1 MAQIQAKNNITLVKK
16 VNDINIK
23 LNKNFIDILIFYIY
37 VLMAFMICLILPSQY
52 AYTAL
57 FYVGV
62 ILAAVFF
69 AALAQN
75 SKTKVFFNIFYSIS
89 FIVLFFVLGF
99 RKFSGVDD
107 ITYMRIFG
115 YVSQYGWVSRFIESK
130 IEPGYLILN
139 SIVSSFT
146 DNYLYM
152 QLITSFIPL
161 ALFYHALKKY
171 KNMINLP
178 MAIFLLSTMIYF
190 QMVSTALVRMF
201 ISVSIVFNAF
211 YYVPQKNVK
220 KYVFLILIA
229 STFHYSAL
237 FMLILVYFM
246 LNNKKYSKKS
256 KRFILIG
263 FLVTPFVF
271 IILSKFVVPFM
282 GSRYGNYGT
291 IGDLSLKFSNFD
303 TIPILI
309 LLLLY
314 IKKFNGEKRNYYDLF
329 ISIFALSSIMSFYS
343 SLVSFGRLIFYANAA
358 IFVAAPMVSKTLEEN
373 YRKIIFYCIIIVY
386 GFLYVYKTQFVL
398 EAHIFNLFP
407 YQNIFFQ
414 I

>member
-1 MAQIQAKNNITLVKK
+1 MVQSKTEDNIILNRE
-16 VNDINIK
+16 VNYKDIK
-23 LNKNFIDILIFYIY
+23 LNKTFIGIIISYIY
-37 VLMAFMICLILPSQY
+37 ILMAFVICLLLPNEY
-52 AYTAL
+52 TYTAL
-57 FYVGV
+57 FYMGV
-62 ILAAVFF
+62 ILGAVFF
-69 AALAQN
+69 AVLAQN

-89 FIVLFFVLGF
+89 FIILFFVLGF
-99 RKFSGVDD
+99 RKFSGIDD
-107 ITYMRIFG
+107 VTYMRIFE

-139 SIVSSFT
+139 AIVSNFT

-152 QLITSFIPL
+152 QLLASFIPM

-171 KNMINLP
+171 KNMISLP

-190 QMVSTALVRMF
+190 QMISTALVRMF
-201 ISVSIVFNAF
+201 ISMSIVFNAF

-246 LNNKKYSKKS
+246 LNNKEYSKKS

-271 IILSKFVVPFM
+271 IMLSKFVVPLM
-282 GSRYGNYGT
+282 GSRYGSYGT
-291 IGDLSLKFSNFD
+291 MGDLSLKFSSFD

-309 LLLLY
+309 LLSLY
-314 IKKFNGEKRNYYDLF
+314 IKKFNGEKRNYYELF

-343 SLVSFGRLIFYANAA
+343 SLVSFGRLIFYANAS
-358 IFVAAPMVSKTLEEN
+358 IFVAAPMVSKILRGN
-373 YRKIIFYCIIIVY
+373 YKKVVFYCIIIIY
-386 GFLYVYKTQFVL
+386 GFLYVYKTQFSL
-398 EAHIFNLFP
+398 EEHIFNLFP